1 MMKKA
6 VICFTRVPKPG
17 ITKTRLLPILSGQ
30 QCADLHTAFLR
41 DLSAVYDKLNA
52 DLFVAYT
59 ADPNWDTL
67 KEIFPNA
74 RSFFPQEGAD
84 LGEKMYHALSRVLES
99 GYDGAVLTGADL
111 PLMTAAHLE
120 RGFEVLE
127 RADIAIGPTSD
138 GGYYLVGMK
147 VPHRAVFDNQ
157 RYGGSTVLEN
167 TVAAGEKAGLTVSLA
182 MPCDDVDTPEDLQAL
197 IGRLSP
203 DSAIGQYLNQ
213 LKEEGVL
220 L

>member
-17 ITKTRLLPILSGQ
+17 VTKTRLLPILSGQ

-41 DLSAVYDKLNA
+41 DLSAVYDRLNA

-59 ADPNWDTL
+59 EDPNWDAL
-67 KEIFPNA
+67 KDIFPTA
-74 RSFFPQEGAD
+74 RGFFPQEGAD
-84 LGEKMYHALSRVLES
+84 LGEKMYHALCHVLRS
-99 GYDGAVLTGADL
+99 GYDAAVLTGADL
-111 PLMTAAHLE
+111 PRLTADHLE
-120 RGFEVLE
+120 RGFEALE
-127 RADIAIGPTSD
+127 QADIAIGPTSD

-147 VPHRAVFDNQ
+147 EPHRAIFENQ

-167 TVAAGEKAGLTVSLA
+167 TVAAGENAGLTVSLA
-182 MPCDDVDTPEDLQAL
+182 APCDDVDTPEDLQNL
-197 IGRLSP
+197 MRQLSP
-203 DSAIGQYLNQ
+203 DSATGQYLNQ

-220 L
+220 P